1 MVLRNVDNGGTLYD
15 IIGINEIPAG
25 DINQEVTY
33 QVPDN
38 ERIIVQ
44 AGDVIGFAWNSP
56 VPVHVNQG
64 ESDDGDVILL
74 KFFSKR
80 PPDDLRVNDIIDASD
95 TFSHQTRSYSIKAIV
110 SGIFSI
116 ITFVMKCITAL
127 IQTNCKCICNVV
139 CRLFI

>member
-44 AGDVIGFAWNSP
+44 VGDVIGFAWNSP

-64 ESDDGDVILL
+64 DSGDGDVIHLN
-74 KFFSKR
+74 FYNKR
-80 PPDDLRVNDIIDASD
+80 PPDDLKVNDRIDASD
-95 TFSHQTRSYSIKAIV
+95 TFANKIRAYSIKAVV
-110 SGIFSI
+110 SGIVSI
-116 ITFVMKCITAL
+116 ITLLLSLMYYCVFREFKH
-127 IQTNCKCICNVV
+127 N
-139 CRLFI
+139 